1 MRVNNIG
8 IGILI
13 AAVAAVVLAI
23 GMFVGRRMED
33 ENENYRSQDKP
44 ALSENNND
52 STDMI
57 SGDIND
63 DGMIN
68 TADLTVFAEYL
79 NNRKKMSVKNAD
91 MNSDAKTDEKDFEI
105 LKSMF

>member
-33 ENENYRSQDKP
+33 ENENYRGQDKP